1 LGENET
7 FCRCV
12 FANEE
17 LEGQLISGEFLRM
30 NTNNKVP
37 SGYLFT
43 YLSSPYGFRLIRST
57 HSGTKLCRPIKELLK
72 DIPVPI
78 LDDKIMSEID
88 HMVKKSHNMRY
99 RALLKEN
106 QAITLIETEIAS
118 WQS

>member
-1 LGENET
+1 
-7 FCRCV
+7 
-12 FANEE
+12 
-17 LEGQLISGEFLRM
+17 
-30 NTNNKVP
+30 
-37 SGYLFT
+37 
-43 YLSSPYGFRLIRST
+43 
-57 HSGTKLCRPIKELLK
+57 LLK